1 MKKSKLLFISIL
13 LGFVLM
19 SLSAQVTDL
28 SKPIP
33 VDPDI
38 KTGKLDN
45 GITFYIKQNKKP
57 EQRVELRL
65 AVNAGSI
72 TESDAQL
79 GLAHFVEH
87 MGFNGTKNF
96 PSNKI
101 ISMLEEM
108 GGKIRSRA

>member
-1 MKKSKLLFISIL
+1 MKNFKLLFVL
-13 LGFVLM
+13 VFWGFAVIAV
-19 SLSAQVTDL
+19 SAQVKDL
-28 SKPIP
+28 NQPIP
-33 VDPDI
+33 SDPNI
-38 KTGKLDN
+38 RIGKLEN
-45 GITFYIKQNKKP
+45 GLTYYIKLNKKP

-72 TESDAQL
+72 CENDSQL

-108 GGKIRSRA
+108 GVKF